1 MNSSYNSNSNRNNEA
16 IKHLSLSPKKTGQ
29 DSKNYKNDEIQD
41 DESEKEE
48 DEETKKKRKREEYTN
63 FLIKLLTET
72 DTPRRKII
80 KKGLK
85 LNPISLSKASLDR
98 STSLKSLATQESNSI
113 IKQKY
118 LTPKEQR
125 KKKLKLLK
133 DSENQKKEVNQ
144 KNIILNEIKLK
155 QSKRKQFF
163 HKNLDKL
170 YGYNKKFLFYNAKL
184 KKQKWNNLEK
194 YQDDILRVSAI
205 NTSKDYMMKLSSDL
219 KTIRINSEQAKPLPP
234 INFKALVHHSLDQN
248 KRKKIY
254 GIKANDR
261 NYNQMDEYEKEM
273 YKIKTSFRHKRLNTN
288 NNKFIYKM
296 YEILPEHVVD
306 TLYIKK
312 GNH

>member
-1 MNSSYNSNSNRNNEA
+1 MNNSYNSNSNRNNEVMR
-16 IKHLSLSPKKTGQ
+16 HLSLSPKKTEQ
-29 DSKNYKNDEIQD
+29 DSKNSKNDEIQD

-48 DEETKKKRKREEYTN
+48 DEETKKQRKREEYTN

-72 DTPRRKII
+72 DTPKRKIM
-80 KKGLK
+80 KKGFK
-85 LNPISLSKASLDR
+85 LNPISLSKTSLDR
-98 STSLKSLATQESNSI
+98 STSVKSLATQESNSI
-113 IKQKY
+113 IKKKY
-118 LTPKEQR
+118 FTPKEPK
-125 KKKLKLLK
+125 KKKLLK
-133 DSENQKKEVNQ
+133 GSENKEKKVNK

-219 KTIRINSEQAKPLPP
+219 KTIRINSEQTKPLPP
-234 INFKALVHHSLDQN
+234 INFRALVHHSLDQN

-254 GIKANDR
+254 GIKANNR
-261 NYNQMDEYEKEM
+261 NINQMDEYEKEM
-273 YKIKTSFRHKRLNTN
+273 YDIKTSFRHRRLNLNT
-288 NNKFIYKM
+288 NKFIYKM

-312 GNH
+312 GKH

>member
-1 MNSSYNSNSNRNNEA
+1 MNNSYNSNSNRNNEV
-16 IKHLSLSPKKTGQ
+16 IRHLSLSPKKTEQ
-29 DSKNYKNDEIQD
+29 DSKNSKNDEIQD

-48 DEETKKKRKREEYTN
+48 DEETKKQRKREEYTN

-72 DTPRRKII
+72 DTPKRKLM
-80 KKGLK
+80 KKGFK
-85 LNPISLSKASLDR
+85 LNPISLSKTSLDR
-98 STSLKSLATQESNSI
+98 STSVKSLATQESNSI
-113 IKQKY
+113 IKKKY
-118 LTPKEQR
+118 FTPKEPK
-125 KKKLKLLK
+125 KKKLLK
-133 DSENQKKEVNQ
+133 GSENKEKKVNK

-219 KTIRINSEQAKPLPP
+219 KTIRINSEQTKPLPP
-234 INFKALVHHSLDQN
+234 INFRALVHHSLDQN

-254 GIKANDR
+254 GIKANNR
-261 NYNQMDEYEKEM
+261 NINQMDEYEKEM
-273 YKIKTSFRHKRLNTN
+273 YDIKTSFRHRRLNLNT
-288 NNKFIYKM
+288 NKFIYKM

-312 GNH
+312 GKH

>member
-1 MNSSYNSNSNRNNEA
+1 MNNSYNSNSNRNNEV
-16 IKHLSLSPKKTGQ
+16 IRHLSLSPKKTEQ
-29 DSKNYKNDEIQD
+29 DSKNSKNDEIQD

-48 DEETKKKRKREEYTN
+48 DEETKKQRKREEYTN

-72 DTPRRKII
+72 DTPKRKIM
-80 KKGLK
+80 KKGFK
-85 LNPISLSKASLDR
+85 LNPISLSKTSLDR
-98 STSLKSLATQESNSI
+98 STSVKSLATQESNSN
-113 IKQKY
+113 IKKKY
-118 LTPKEQR
+118 FTPKEPK
-125 KKKLKLLK
+125 KKKLLK
-133 DSENQKKEVNQ
+133 GSENKEKKVNK

-184 KKQKWNNLEK
+184 KKQRWNNLEK

-219 KTIRINSEQAKPLPP
+219 KTIRINSEQTKPLPP
-234 INFKALVHHSLDQN
+234 INFRALVHHSLDQN

-261 NYNQMDEYEKEM
+261 NINQMDEYEKEM
-273 YKIKTSFRHKRLNTN
+273 YDIKTSFRHRRLNLNT
-288 NNKFIYKM
+288 NKFIYKM

-312 GNH
+312 GKH

>member
-1 MNSSYNSNSNRNNEA
+1 MNNSYNSNSNRNNEV
-16 IKHLSLSPKKTGQ
+16 IRHLSLSPKKTEQ
-29 DSKNYKNDEIQD
+29 DSKNSKNDEIQD

-48 DEETKKKRKREEYTN
+48 DEETKKQRKREEYTN

-72 DTPRRKII
+72 DTPKRKIM
-80 KKGLK
+80 KKGFK
-85 LNPISLSKASLDR
+85 LNPISLSKTSLDR
-98 STSLKSLATQESNSI
+98 STSVKSLATQESNSN
-113 IKQKY
+113 IKIKHF
-118 LTPKEQR
+118 TPKEPK
-125 KKKLKLLK
+125 KKKLLK
-133 DSENQKKEVNQ
+133 GSENKEKKVNK

-184 KKQKWNNLEK
+184 KKQRWNNLEK

-219 KTIRINSEQAKPLPP
+219 KTIRINSEQTKPLPP
-234 INFKALVHHSLDQN
+234 INFRALVHHSLDQN

-254 GIKANDR
+254 GIKANNR
-261 NYNQMDEYEKEM
+261 NINQMDEYEKEM
-273 YKIKTSFRHKRLNTN
+273 YDIKTSFRHRRLNLNT
-288 NNKFIYKM
+288 NKFIYKM

-312 GNH
+312 GKH

>member
-1 MNSSYNSNSNRNNEA
+1 MDNSYNSNSNRKNDIIRN
-16 IKHLSLSPKKTGQ
+16 LSLSPNKTEQ
-29 DSKNYKNDEIQD
+29 NYKNDEIQD

-48 DEETKKKRKREEYTN
+48 DEETKKIRKREEYTN

-72 DTPRRKII
+72 DTPKRKIM

-85 LNPISLSKASLDR
+85 LNPINLSKESLGR
-98 STSLKSLATQESNSI
+98 TSSLKSLATQESNSI

-118 LTPKEQR
+118 LTPKEPR
-125 KKKLKLLK
+125 KKKLKILK
-133 DSENQKKEVNQ
+133 SSENKKKGVDQKK
-144 KNIILNEIKLK
+144 IILNEIKLK
-155 QSKRKQFF
+155 QPKRNQAF

-248 KRKKIY
+248 KRKKIF
-254 GIKANDR
+254 GIKANNR
-261 NYNQMDEYEKEM
+261 NFNEMDEYEKEM
-273 YKIKTSFRHKRLNTN
+273 YMIKTSFRHRRLNTN
-288 NNKFIYKM
+288 NNKFLYKM

-306 TLYIKK
+306 TLYMKK
-312 GNH
+312 GKH

>member
-1 MNSSYNSNSNRNNEA
+1 MNNSYNSNSNRNNEVM
-16 IKHLSLSPKKTGQ
+16 KHLSLSPKKTEQ
-29 DSKNYKNDEIQD
+29 DSKNSKNDEIQD

-48 DEETKKKRKREEYTN
+48 DEETKKQRKREEYTN

-72 DTPRRKII
+72 DTPKRKIM
-80 KKGLK
+80 KKGFK
-85 LNPISLSKASLDR
+85 LNPISLSKTSLDR
-98 STSLKSLATQESNSI
+98 STSVKSLATQESNSI
-113 IKQKY
+113 IKKKY
-118 LTPKEQR
+118 FTPKEPK
-125 KKKLKLLK
+125 KKKLLK
-133 DSENQKKEVNQ
+133 GSENKEKKVNK

-184 KKQKWNNLEK
+184 KKQRWNNLEK

-219 KTIRINSEQAKPLPP
+219 KTIRINSEQTKPLPP
-234 INFKALVHHSLDQN
+234 INFRALVHHSLDQN

-254 GIKANDR
+254 GIKANNR
-261 NYNQMDEYEKEM
+261 NINQMDEYEKEM
-273 YKIKTSFRHKRLNTN
+273 YDIKTSFRHRRLNLNT
-288 NNKFIYKM
+288 NKFIYKM

-306 TLYIKK
+306 SLYLKK
-312 GNH
+312 GKH

>member
-1 MNSSYNSNSNRNNEA
+1 MNNSYNSNSNRNNEVMR
-16 IKHLSLSPKKTGQ
+16 HLSLSPKKTEQ
-29 DSKNYKNDEIQD
+29 DSKNSKNDEIQD

-48 DEETKKKRKREEYTN
+48 DEETKKQRKREEYTN

-72 DTPRRKII
+72 DTPKRKIM
-80 KKGLK
+80 KKGFK
-85 LNPISLSKASLDR
+85 LNPISLSKTSLDR
-98 STSLKSLATQESNSI
+98 STSVKSLATQESNSN
-113 IKQKY
+113 IKKKY
-118 LTPKEQR
+118 FTPKEPK
-125 KKKLKLLK
+125 KKKLLK
-133 DSENQKKEVNQ
+133 GSENKEKKVNK

-184 KKQKWNNLEK
+184 KKQKCNNLEK

-219 KTIRINSEQAKPLPP
+219 KTIRINSEQTKPLPP
-234 INFKALVHHSLDQN
+234 INFRALVHHSLDQN

-254 GIKANDR
+254 GIKANNR
-261 NYNQMDEYEKEM
+261 NINQMDEYEKEM
-273 YKIKTSFRHKRLNTN
+273 YDIKTSFRHRRLNLNT
-288 NNKFIYKM
+288 NKFIYKM

-312 GNH
+312 GKH

>member
-1 MNSSYNSNSNRNNEA
+1 MNNSYNSNSNRNNEV
-16 IKHLSLSPKKTGQ
+16 IRHLSLSPKKTEQ
-29 DSKNYKNDEIQD
+29 DSKNSKNDEIQD

-48 DEETKKKRKREEYTN
+48 DEETKKQRKREEYTN

-72 DTPRRKII
+72 DTPKRKII
-80 KKGLK
+80 KKGFK
-85 LNPISLSKASLDR
+85 LNPISLSKTSLDR
-98 STSLKSLATQESNSI
+98 STSVKSLATQESNSN
-113 IKQKY
+113 IKKKY
-118 LTPKEQR
+118 FTPKEPK
-125 KKKLKLLK
+125 KKKLLK
-133 DSENQKKEVNQ
+133 GSENKEKKVNK

-219 KTIRINSEQAKPLPP
+219 KTIRINSEQTKPLPP
-234 INFKALVHHSLDQN
+234 INFRALVHHSLDQN

-254 GIKANDR
+254 GIKANNR
-261 NYNQMDEYEKEM
+261 NINQMDEYEKEM
-273 YKIKTSFRHKRLNTN
+273 YDIKTSFRHRRLNLNT
-288 NNKFIYKM
+288 NKFIYKM

-312 GNH
+312 GKH

>member
-1 MNSSYNSNSNRNNEA
+1 MDNSYNSNSNRNNEV
-16 IKHLSLSPKKTGQ
+16 IKHLSLSPKKREQ
-29 DSKNYKNDEIQD
+29 DSKNDKNDEIQD

-72 DTPRRKII
+72 DTPKRKLM
-80 KKGLK
+80 KKGFK
-85 LNPISLSKASLDR
+85 LNPISLSKESLDR
-98 STSLKSLATQESNSI
+98 SSSLKSFATQESNSI
-113 IKQKY
+113 IKNKY
-118 LTPKEQR
+118 LTPKEPR
-125 KKKLKLLK
+125 KKNLKLLK
-133 DSENQKKEVNQ
+133 GSENKKKEVNP

-155 QSKRKQFF
+155 QTKRKQFF

-170 YGYNKKFLFYNAKL
+170 YGYNKKFLFYNAQL

-219 KTIRINSEQAKPLPP
+219 KTIRINSEQTKPLPP
-234 INFKALVHHSLDQN
+234 INFKALVYHSLDQN

-254 GIKANDR
+254 GINANKR
-261 NYNQMDEYEKEM
+261 KFNEMDEYEKEM
-273 YKIKTSFRHKRLNTN
+273 YKIKTSIRHKRLNTN

-312 GNH
+312 GKH

>member
-1 MNSSYNSNSNRNNEA
+1 MR
-16 IKHLSLSPKKTGQ
+16 HLSLSPKKTEQ
-29 DSKNYKNDEIQD
+29 DSKNSKNDEIQD

-48 DEETKKKRKREEYTN
+48 DEETKKQRKREEYTN

-72 DTPRRKII
+72 DTPKRKIM
-80 KKGLK
+80 KKGFK
-85 LNPISLSKASLDR
+85 LNPISLSKTSLDR
-98 STSLKSLATQESNSI
+98 STSVKSLATQESNSI
-113 IKQKY
+113 IKKKY
-118 LTPKEQR
+118 FTPKEPK
-125 KKKLKLLK
+125 KKKLLK
-133 DSENQKKEVNQ
+133 GSENKEKKVNK

-219 KTIRINSEQAKPLPP
+219 KTIRINSEQTKPLPP
-234 INFKALVHHSLDQN
+234 INFRALVHHSLDQN

-254 GIKANDR
+254 GIKANNR
-261 NYNQMDEYEKEM
+261 NINQMDEYEKEM
-273 YKIKTSFRHKRLNTN
+273 YDIKTSFRHRRLNLNT
-288 NNKFIYKM
+288 NKFIYKM

-312 GNH
+312 GKH

>member
-1 MNSSYNSNSNRNNEA
+1 MR
-16 IKHLSLSPKKTGQ
+16 HLSLSPKKTEQ
-29 DSKNYKNDEIQD
+29 DSKNSKNDEIQD

-48 DEETKKKRKREEYTN
+48 DEETKKQRKREEYTN

-72 DTPRRKII
+72 DTPKRKIM
-80 KKGLK
+80 KKGFK
-85 LNPISLSKASLDR
+85 LNPISLSKTSLDR
-98 STSLKSLATQESNSI
+98 STSVKSLATQESNSN
-113 IKQKY
+113 IKKKY
-118 LTPKEQR
+118 FTPKEPK
-125 KKKLKLLK
+125 KKKLLK
-133 DSENQKKEVNQ
+133 GSENKEKKVNK

-184 KKQKWNNLEK
+184 KKQKCNNLEK

-219 KTIRINSEQAKPLPP
+219 KTIRINSEQTKPLPP
-234 INFKALVHHSLDQN
+234 INFRALVHHSLDQN

-254 GIKANDR
+254 GIKANNR
-261 NYNQMDEYEKEM
+261 NINQMDEYEKEM
-273 YKIKTSFRHKRLNTN
+273 YDIKTSFRHRRLNLNT
-288 NNKFIYKM
+288 NKFIYKM

-312 GNH
+312 GKH

>member
-1 MNSSYNSNSNRNNEA
+1 MNNSYNSNSNRNNEVMR
-16 IKHLSLSPKKTGQ
+16 HLSLSPKKTEQ
-29 DSKNYKNDEIQD
+29 DSKNSKNDEIQD

-48 DEETKKKRKREEYTN
+48 DEETKKQRKREEYTN

-72 DTPRRKII
+72 DTPKRKIM
-80 KKGLK
+80 KKGFK
-85 LNPISLSKASLDR
+85 LNPISLSKTSLDR
-98 STSLKSLATQESNSI
+98 STSVKSLATQESNSN
-113 IKQKY
+113 IKKKY
-118 LTPKEQR
+118 FTPKEPK
-125 KKKLKLLK
+125 KKKLLK
-133 DSENQKKEVNQ
+133 GSENKEKKVNK

-184 KKQKWNNLEK
+184 KKQRWNNLEK

-219 KTIRINSEQAKPLPP
+219 KTIRINSEQTKPLPP
-234 INFKALVHHSLDQN
+234 INFRALVHHSLDQN

-261 NYNQMDEYEKEM
+261 NINQMDEYEKEM
-273 YKIKTSFRHKRLNTN
+273 YDIKTSFRHRRLNLNT
-288 NNKFIYKM
+288 NKFIYKM

-312 GNH
+312 GKH

>member
-1 MNSSYNSNSNRNNEA
+1 MNNSYNSNSNRNNEVM
-16 IKHLSLSPKKTGQ
+16 KHLSLSPKKTEQ
-29 DSKNYKNDEIQD
+29 DSKNSKNDEIQD

-48 DEETKKKRKREEYTN
+48 DEETKKQRKREEYTN

-72 DTPRRKII
+72 DTPKRKIM
-80 KKGLK
+80 KKAFK
-85 LNPISLSKASLDR
+85 LNPISLSKTSLDR
-98 STSLKSLATQESNSI
+98 STSVKSLATQESNSI
-113 IKQKY
+113 IKKKY
-118 LTPKEQR
+118 FTPKEPK
-125 KKKLKLLK
+125 KKKLLK
-133 DSENQKKEVNQ
+133 GSENKEKKVNK

-184 KKQKWNNLEK
+184 KKQRWNNLEK

-219 KTIRINSEQAKPLPP
+219 KTIRINSEQTKPLPP
-234 INFKALVHHSLDQN
+234 INFRALVHHSLDQN

-254 GIKANDR
+254 GIKANNR
-261 NYNQMDEYEKEM
+261 NINQMDEYEKEM
-273 YKIKTSFRHKRLNTN
+273 YDIKTSFRHRRLNLNT
-288 NNKFIYKM
+288 NKFIYKM

-312 GNH
+312 GKH

>member
-1 MNSSYNSNSNRNNEA
+1 M
-16 IKHLSLSPKKTGQ
+16 KHLSLSPKKTEQ
-29 DSKNYKNDEIQD
+29 DSKNSKNDDEIQD

-48 DEETKKKRKREEYTN
+48 DEETKKQRKREEYTN

-72 DTPRRKII
+72 DTPKRKIM
-80 KKGLK
+80 KKGFK
-85 LNPISLSKASLDR
+85 LNPISLSKTSLDR
-98 STSLKSLATQESNSI
+98 STSVKSLATQESNSN
-113 IKQKY
+113 IKKKY
-118 LTPKEQR
+118 FTPKEPK
-125 KKKLKLLK
+125 KKKLLK
-133 DSENQKKEVNQ
+133 GSENKEKKVNK

-184 KKQKWNNLEK
+184 KKQKCNNLEK

-219 KTIRINSEQAKPLPP
+219 KTIRINSEQTKPLPP
-234 INFKALVHHSLDQN
+234 INFRALVHHSLDQN

-254 GIKANDR
+254 GIKANNR
-261 NYNQMDEYEKEM
+261 NINQMDEYEKEM
-273 YKIKTSFRHKRLNTN
+273 YDIKTSFRHRRLNLNT
-288 NNKFIYKM
+288 NKFIYKM

-312 GNH
+312 GKH

>member
-1 MNSSYNSNSNRNNEA
+1 MNNSYNSNSNRNNEVM
-16 IKHLSLSPKKTGQ
+16 KHLSLSPKKTEQ
-29 DSKNYKNDEIQD
+29 DSKNSKNDEIQD

-48 DEETKKKRKREEYTN
+48 DEETKKQRKREEYTN

-72 DTPRRKII
+72 DTPKRKIM
-80 KKGLK
+80 KKAFK
-85 LNPISLSKASLDR
+85 LNPISLSKTSLDR
-98 STSLKSLATQESNSI
+98 STSVKSLATQESNSI
-113 IKQKY
+113 IKKKY
-118 LTPKEQR
+118 FTPKEPK
-125 KKKLKLLK
+125 KKKLLK
-133 DSENQKKEVNQ
+133 GSENKEKKVNK

-184 KKQKWNNLEK
+184 KKQRWNNLEK

-219 KTIRINSEQAKPLPP
+219 KTIRINSEQTKPLPP
-234 INFKALVHHSLDQN
+234 INFRALVHHSLDQN

-261 NYNQMDEYEKEM
+261 NINQMDEYEKEM
-273 YKIKTSFRHKRLNTN
+273 YKIKTSIRHKRLNTN

-312 GNH
+312 GKH

>member
-1 MNSSYNSNSNRNNEA
+1 MR
-16 IKHLSLSPKKTGQ
+16 HLSLSPKKTEQ
-29 DSKNYKNDEIQD
+29 DSKNSKNDEIQD

-48 DEETKKKRKREEYTN
+48 DEETKKQRKREEYTN

-72 DTPRRKII
+72 DTPKRKIM
-80 KKGLK
+80 KKGFK
-85 LNPISLSKASLDR
+85 LNPISLSKTSLDR
-98 STSLKSLATQESNSI
+98 STSVKSLATQESNSI
-113 IKQKY
+113 IKKKY
-118 LTPKEQR
+118 FTPKEPK
-125 KKKLKLLK
+125 KKKLLK
-133 DSENQKKEVNQ
+133 GSENKEKKVNK

-184 KKQKWNNLEK
+184 KKQKCNNLEK

-219 KTIRINSEQAKPLPP
+219 KTIRINSEQTKPLPP
-234 INFKALVHHSLDQN
+234 INFRALVHHSLDQN

-254 GIKANDR
+254 GIKANNR
-261 NYNQMDEYEKEM
+261 NINQMDEYEKEM
-273 YKIKTSFRHKRLNTN
+273 YDIKTSFRHRRLNLNT
-288 NNKFIYKM
+288 NKFIYKM

-312 GNH
+312 GKH

>member
-1 MNSSYNSNSNRNNEA
+1 MR
-16 IKHLSLSPKKTGQ
+16 HLSLSPKKTEQ
-29 DSKNYKNDEIQD
+29 DSKNSKNDEIQD

-48 DEETKKKRKREEYTN
+48 DEETKKQRKREEYTN

-72 DTPRRKII
+72 DTPKRKIM
-80 KKGLK
+80 KKGFK
-85 LNPISLSKASLDR
+85 LNPISLSKTSLDR
-98 STSLKSLATQESNSI
+98 STSVKSLATQESNSN
-113 IKQKY
+113 IKKKY
-118 LTPKEQR
+118 FTPKEPK
-125 KKKLKLLK
+125 KKKLLK
-133 DSENQKKEVNQ
+133 GSENKEKKVNK

-219 KTIRINSEQAKPLPP
+219 KTIRINSEQTKPLPP
-234 INFKALVHHSLDQN
+234 INFRALVHHSLDQN

-254 GIKANDR
+254 GIKANNR
-261 NYNQMDEYEKEM
+261 NINQMDEYEKEM
-273 YKIKTSFRHKRLNTN
+273 YDIKTSFRHRRLNLNT
-288 NNKFIYKM
+288 NKFIYKM

-312 GNH
+312 GKH

>member
-1 MNSSYNSNSNRNNEA
+1 MR
-16 IKHLSLSPKKTGQ
+16 HLSLSPKKTEQ
-29 DSKNYKNDEIQD
+29 DSKNSKNDEIQD

-48 DEETKKKRKREEYTN
+48 DEETKKQRKREEYTN

-72 DTPRRKII
+72 DTPKRKIM
-80 KKGLK
+80 KKGFK
-85 LNPISLSKASLDR
+85 LNPISLSKTSLDR
-98 STSLKSLATQESNSI
+98 STSVKSLATQESNSI
-113 IKQKY
+113 IKKKY
-118 LTPKEQR
+118 FTPKEPK
-125 KKKLKLLK
+125 KKKLLK
-133 DSENQKKEVNQ
+133 GSENKEKKVNK

-219 KTIRINSEQAKPLPP
+219 KTIRINSEQTKPLPP
-234 INFKALVHHSLDQN
+234 INFRALVHHSLDQN

-261 NYNQMDEYEKEM
+261 NINQMDEYEKEM
-273 YKIKTSFRHKRLNTN
+273 YDIKTSFRHRRLNLNT
-288 NNKFIYKM
+288 NKFIYKM

-312 GNH
+312 GKH

>member
-1 MNSSYNSNSNRNNEA
+1 MNNSYNSNSNRNNEV
-16 IKHLSLSPKKTGQ
+16 IRHLSLSPKKTEQ
-29 DSKNYKNDEIQD
+29 DSKNSKNDEIQD

-48 DEETKKKRKREEYTN
+48 DEETKKQRKREEYTN

-72 DTPRRKII
+72 DTPKRKIM
-80 KKGLK
+80 KKGFK
-85 LNPISLSKASLDR
+85 LNPISLSKTSLDR
-98 STSLKSLATQESNSI
+98 STSVKSLATQESNSN
-113 IKQKY
+113 IKKKY
-118 LTPKEQR
+118 FTPKEPK
-125 KKKLKLLK
+125 KKKLLK
-133 DSENQKKEVNQ
+133 GSENKEKKVNK

-219 KTIRINSEQAKPLPP
+219 KTIRINSEQTKPLPP
-234 INFKALVHHSLDQN
+234 INFRALVHHSLDQN

-254 GIKANDR
+254 GIKANNR
-261 NYNQMDEYEKEM
+261 NINQMDEYEKEM

-312 GNH
+312 GKH

>member
-1 MNSSYNSNSNRNNEA
+1 MNNSYNSNSNRNNEV
-16 IKHLSLSPKKTGQ
+16 IWHLSLSPKKTEQ
-29 DSKNYKNDEIQD
+29 DSKNSKNDEIQD

-48 DEETKKKRKREEYTN
+48 DEETKKQRKREEYTN

-72 DTPRRKII
+72 DTPKRKIM
-80 KKGLK
+80 KKGFK
-85 LNPISLSKASLDR
+85 LNPISLSKTSLDR
-98 STSLKSLATQESNSI
+98 STSVKSLATQESNSI
-113 IKQKY
+113 IKKKY
-118 LTPKEQR
+118 FTPKEPK
-125 KKKLKLLK
+125 KKKLLK
-133 DSENQKKEVNQ
+133 GSENKEKKVNK

-184 KKQKWNNLEK
+184 KKQRWNNLEK

-219 KTIRINSEQAKPLPP
+219 KTIRINSEQTKPLPP
-234 INFKALVHHSLDQN
+234 INFRALVHHSLDQN

-261 NYNQMDEYEKEM
+261 NINQMDEYEKEM
-273 YKIKTSFRHKRLNTN
+273 YDIKTSFRHRRLNLNT
-288 NNKFIYKM
+288 NKFIYKM

-312 GNH
+312 GKH

>member
-1 MNSSYNSNSNRNNEA
+1 MNNSYNSNSNRNNEVMR
-16 IKHLSLSPKKTGQ
+16 HLSLSPKKTEQ
-29 DSKNYKNDEIQD
+29 DSKNSKNDEIQD

-48 DEETKKKRKREEYTN
+48 DEETKKQRKREEYTN

-72 DTPRRKII
+72 DTPKRKIM
-80 KKGLK
+80 KKAFK
-85 LNPISLSKASLDR
+85 LNPISLSKTSLDR
-98 STSLKSLATQESNSI
+98 STSVKSLATQESNSN
-113 IKQKY
+113 IKKKY
-118 LTPKEQR
+118 FTPKEPK
-125 KKKLKLLK
+125 KKKLLK
-133 DSENQKKEVNQ
+133 GSENKEKKVNK

-219 KTIRINSEQAKPLPP
+219 KTIRINSEQTKPLPP
-234 INFKALVHHSLDQN
+234 INFRALVHHSLDQN

-254 GIKANDR
+254 GIKANNR
-261 NYNQMDEYEKEM
+261 NINQMDEYEKEM
-273 YKIKTSFRHKRLNTN
+273 YDIKTSFRHRRLNLNT
-288 NNKFIYKM
+288 NKFIYKM

-312 GNH
+312 GKH

>member
-1 MNSSYNSNSNRNNEA
+1 MR
-16 IKHLSLSPKKTGQ
+16 HLSLSPKKTEQ
-29 DSKNYKNDEIQD
+29 DSKNSKNDEIQD

-72 DTPRRKII
+72 DTPKRKIM
-80 KKGLK
+80 KKGFK
-85 LNPISLSKASLDR
+85 LNPISLSKTSLDR
-98 STSLKSLATQESNSI
+98 STSVKSLATQESNSN
-113 IKQKY
+113 IKKKY
-118 LTPKEQR
+118 FTPKEPK
-125 KKKLKLLK
+125 KKKLLK
-133 DSENQKKEVNQ
+133 GSENKEKKVNK

-219 KTIRINSEQAKPLPP
+219 KTIRINSEQTKPLPP
-234 INFKALVHHSLDQN
+234 INFRALVHHSLDQN

-254 GIKANDR
+254 GIKANNR
-261 NYNQMDEYEKEM
+261 NINQMDEYEKEM
-273 YKIKTSFRHKRLNTN
+273 YDIKTSFRHRRLNLNT
-288 NNKFIYKM
+288 NKFIYKM

-312 GNH
+312 GKH

>member
-1 MNSSYNSNSNRNNEA
+1 MNNSYNSNSNRNNEV
-16 IKHLSLSPKKTGQ
+16 IRHLSLSPKKTEQ
-29 DSKNYKNDEIQD
+29 DSKNSKNDEIQD

-48 DEETKKKRKREEYTN
+48 DEETKKQRKREEYTN

-72 DTPRRKII
+72 DTPKRKIM
-80 KKGLK
+80 KKGFK
-85 LNPISLSKASLDR
+85 LNPISLSKTSLDR
-98 STSLKSLATQESNSI
+98 STSVKSLATQESNSI
-113 IKQKY
+113 IKKKY
-118 LTPKEQR
+118 FTPKEPK
-125 KKKLKLLK
+125 KKKLLK
-133 DSENQKKEVNQ
+133 GSENKEKKVNK

-184 KKQKWNNLEK
+184 KKQRWNNLEK

-219 KTIRINSEQAKPLPP
+219 KTIRINSEQTKPLPP
-234 INFKALVHHSLDQN
+234 INFRALVHHSLDQN

-254 GIKANDR
+254 GIKANNR
-261 NYNQMDEYEKEM
+261 NINQMDEYEKEM
-273 YKIKTSFRHKRLNTN
+273 YDIKTSFRHRRLNLNT
-288 NNKFIYKM
+288 NKFIYKM

-312 GNH
+312 GKH

>member
-1 MNSSYNSNSNRNNEA
+1 MR
-16 IKHLSLSPKKTGQ
+16 HLSLSPKKTEQ
-29 DSKNYKNDEIQD
+29 DSKNSKNDEIQD

-48 DEETKKKRKREEYTN
+48 DEETKKIRKREEYTN

-72 DTPRRKII
+72 DTPKRKIM
-80 KKGLK
+80 KKGFK
-85 LNPISLSKASLDR
+85 LNPISLSKTSLDR
-98 STSLKSLATQESNSI
+98 STSVRSLATQESNSI
-113 IKQKY
+113 IKKKY
-118 LTPKEQR
+118 FTPKEPR
-125 KKKLKLLK
+125 KKKLLK
-133 DSENQKKEVNQ
+133 GSENKMKKVNK

-184 KKQKWNNLEK
+184 KKQRWNNLEK

-219 KTIRINSEQAKPLPP
+219 KTIRINSEQTKPLPP
-234 INFKALVHHSLDQN
+234 INFRALVHHSLDQN

-254 GIKANDR
+254 GIKAN
-261 NYNQMDEYEKEM
+261 NKNMNQMDEYEKEM
-273 YKIKTSFRHKRLNTN
+273 YDIKTSFRHRRLNLNT
-288 NNKFIYKM
+288 NKFIYKM

-312 GNH
+312 GKH

>member
-1 MNSSYNSNSNRNNEA
+1 M
-16 IKHLSLSPKKTGQ
+16 KHLSLSPKKTEQ
-29 DSKNYKNDEIQD
+29 DSKNSKNDDEIQD

-48 DEETKKKRKREEYTN
+48 DEETKKQRKREEYTN

-72 DTPRRKII
+72 DTPKRKIM
-80 KKGLK
+80 KKGFK
-85 LNPISLSKASLDR
+85 LNPISLSKTSLDR
-98 STSLKSLATQESNSI
+98 STSVKSLATQESNSI
-113 IKQKY
+113 IKKKY
-118 LTPKEQR
+118 FTPKEPK
-125 KKKLKLLK
+125 KKKLLK
-133 DSENQKKEVNQ
+133 GSENKEKKVNK

-184 KKQKWNNLEK
+184 KKQKCNNLEK

-219 KTIRINSEQAKPLPP
+219 KTIRINSEQTKPLPP
-234 INFKALVHHSLDQN
+234 INFRALVHHSLDQN

-254 GIKANDR
+254 GIKANNR
-261 NYNQMDEYEKEM
+261 NINQMDEYEKEM
-273 YKIKTSFRHKRLNTN
+273 YDIKTSFRHRRLNLNT
-288 NNKFIYKM
+288 NKFIYKM

-312 GNH
+312 GKH

>member
-1 MNSSYNSNSNRNNEA
+1 MNNSYNSNSNRNNEV
-16 IKHLSLSPKKTGQ
+16 IRHLSLSPKKTEQ
-29 DSKNYKNDEIQD
+29 DSKNSKNDEIQD

-48 DEETKKKRKREEYTN
+48 DEETKKQRKREEYTN

-72 DTPRRKII
+72 DTPKRKIM
-80 KKGLK
+80 KKGFK
-85 LNPISLSKASLDR
+85 LNPISLSKTSLDR
-98 STSLKSLATQESNSI
+98 STSVKSLATQESNSN
-113 IKQKY
+113 IKKKY
-118 LTPKEQR
+118 FTPKEPK
-125 KKKLKLLK
+125 KKKLLK
-133 DSENQKKEVNQ
+133 GSENKEKKVNK

-184 KKQKWNNLEK
+184 KKQKCNNLEK

-219 KTIRINSEQAKPLPP
+219 KTIRINSEQTKPLPP
-234 INFKALVHHSLDQN
+234 INFRALVHHSLDQN

-254 GIKANDR
+254 GIKANNR
-261 NYNQMDEYEKEM
+261 NINQMDEYEKEM
-273 YKIKTSFRHKRLNTN
+273 YDIKTSFRHRRLNLNT
-288 NNKFIYKM
+288 NKFIYKM

-312 GNH
+312 GKH

>member
-1 MNSSYNSNSNRNNEA
+1 MNNSYNSNSSRNNEV
-16 IKHLSLSPKKTGQ
+16 IRHLSLSPKKTEQ
-29 DSKNYKNDEIQD
+29 DSKNSKNDEIQD

-48 DEETKKKRKREEYTN
+48 DEETKKQRKREEYTN

-72 DTPRRKII
+72 DTPKRKIM
-80 KKGLK
+80 KKGFK
-85 LNPISLSKASLDR
+85 LNPISLSKTSLDR
-98 STSLKSLATQESNSI
+98 STSVKSLATQESNSN
-113 IKQKY
+113 IKKKY
-118 LTPKEQR
+118 FTPKEPK
-125 KKKLKLLK
+125 KKKLLK
-133 DSENQKKEVNQ
+133 GSENKEKKVNK

-219 KTIRINSEQAKPLPP
+219 KTIRINSEQTKPLPP
-234 INFKALVHHSLDQN
+234 INFRALVHHSLDQN

-254 GIKANDR
+254 GIKANNR
-261 NYNQMDEYEKEM
+261 NINQMDEYEKEM
-273 YKIKTSFRHKRLNTN
+273 YDIKTSFRHRRLNLNT
-288 NNKFIYKM
+288 NKFIYKM

-312 GNH
+312 GKH

>member
-1 MNSSYNSNSNRNNEA
+1 MNNSYNSNSNRNNEVM
-16 IKHLSLSPKKTGQ
+16 KHLSLSPKKTEQ
-29 DSKNYKNDEIQD
+29 DSKNSKNDEIQD

-48 DEETKKKRKREEYTN
+48 DEETKKQRKREEYTN

-72 DTPRRKII
+72 DTPKRKIM
-80 KKGLK
+80 KKAFK
-85 LNPISLSKASLDR
+85 LNPISLSKTSLDR
-98 STSLKSLATQESNSI
+98 STSVKSLATQESNSI
-113 IKQKY
+113 IKKKY
-118 LTPKEQR
+118 FTPKEPK
-125 KKKLKLLK
+125 KKKLLK
-133 DSENQKKEVNQ
+133 GSENKEKKVNK

-219 KTIRINSEQAKPLPP
+219 KTIRINSEQTKPLPP
-234 INFKALVHHSLDQN
+234 INFRALVHHSLDQN

-254 GIKANDR
+254 GIKANNR
-261 NYNQMDEYEKEM
+261 NINQMDEYEKEM
-273 YKIKTSFRHKRLNTN
+273 YDIKTSFRHRRLNLNT
-288 NNKFIYKM
+288 NKFIYKM

-312 GNH
+312 GKH